1 MNLSNKTLRTA
12 LRAIHLVIGAL
23 VVVYIYTPLGSVEW
37 FGSLVRISIPILTIT
52 GLSMWQM
59 PSITKIL
66 KRQPVLRQI

>member
-1 MNLSNKTLRTA
+1 MNLSNKTLRTV

-23 VVVYIYTPLGSVEW
+23 VVAYIYSPLGDVEW

-52 GLSMWQM
+52 GFSMWQM
-59 PSITKIL
+59 PSLTKIL

>member
-1 MNLSNKTLRTA
+1 MNLSNKTLRTV

-23 VVVYIYTPLGSVEW
+23 VVVYIYTPLGNVEW

-59 PSITKIL
+59 PTLTKIL
-66 KRQPVLRQI
+66 KRQPVFRQI

>member
-1 MNLSNKTLRTA
+1 MNLSNKTLRDV
-12 LRAIHLVIGAL
+12 LRATHLVIGSL
-23 VVVYIYTPLGSVEW
+23 VVAYLYTPLGNVEW
-37 FGSLVRISIPILTIT
+37 FGNLVRISIPILTIT

>member
-1 MNLSNKTLRTA
+1 MNLSNKTLRTV

-23 VVVYIYTPLGSVEW
+23 VVVYIYTPLGNVEW

-59 PSITKIL
+59 PFFTKIL
-66 KRQPVLRQI
+66 KRQPVFRQI

>member
-1 MNLSNKTLRTA
+1 MNLSNKTLRTV

-59 PSITKIL
+59 PSLTKIL